1 MIKFKKI
8 IKNPILNDIIKKKTK
23 NKKNIKGKKKKRG
36 RLHRPKANTTC
47 LGHVFFS
54 F

>member
-8 IKNPILNDIIKKKTK
+8 IKNPILNYIIKK
-23 NKKNIKGKKKKRG
+23 NKKQKKYKRQKKKRG